1 MRLLGV
7 LTTIVLICCSIA
19 ACSGEGRTRGPSTFV
34 TAVHAAPTY
43 GEIAFLR
50 EERLA
55 ASMNY
60 RNSGTFSYEVGQ
72 YDFNLEVTP
81 PGEATPDR
89 KHSFSEILL
98 ENTRHYFVIT
108 EDGANLNPI
117 VFNSP
122 DFSTTASDAELIVV
136 HAAPALSGTDV
147 YLTAPGADLSAAN
160 PIASLSFRQT
170 SNPQTAAVGDYQ
182 LSITAAGDPLNVL
195 FSSST
200 LTLAAGASNLL
211 VITDDAGDGTGTIS
225 VVRTS
230 STTEVLAD
238 VNAPT
243 NIRVINAAGDTLAR
257 DVAIDDDF
265 ANLLFAAVPF
275 AAPTDFVP
283 VPSGGRKFTI
293 TPAGNAGVLELEYTS
308 TLATGRIYTVL
319 IASGTSALTAQTFT
333 EDRRRVNDQSTVRLL
348 NGSTQ
353 ALEFFILEVGTSI
366 EGVQPFQLLA
376 GEASQAFVVRP
387 SDREL
392 TLRIPGTQT
401 IALGPVPITLDDA
414 GIHSI
419 LAVNGATPE
428 TSEVV
433 LFDDFD

>member
-1 MRLLGV
+1 
-7 LTTIVLICCSIA
+7 
-19 ACSGEGRTRGPSTFV
+19 
-34 TAVHAAPTY
+34 
-43 GEIAFLR
+43 
-50 EERLA
+50 
-55 ASMNY
+55 
-60 RNSGTFSYEVGQ
+60 
-72 YDFNLEVTP
+72 
-81 PGEATPDR
+81 
-89 KHSFSEILL
+89 
-98 ENTRHYFVIT
+98 VIT

-211 VITDDAGDGTGTIS
+211 VITDDAGEGTGTIS